1 MSFKT
6 PDDKTLQAL
15 FRLQRDADWQTVE
28 QWLSGVL
35 AEQDVLNRTLIGE
48 RLHQGQGGAQVLAF
62 VLEQA
67 QTAGDV
73 LSKRNRPRPAANVI

>member
-28 QWLSGVL
+28 RWLSGVL
-35 AEQDVLNRTLIGE
+35 AEQDVNNRVLIGE
-48 RLHQGQGGAQVLAF
+48 RLHQGQGSAQVLAF
-62 VLEQA
+62 VLDQA
-67 QTAGDV
+67 RTAGDTFN
-73 LSKRNRPRPAANVI
+73 KRMRPRPAATAI